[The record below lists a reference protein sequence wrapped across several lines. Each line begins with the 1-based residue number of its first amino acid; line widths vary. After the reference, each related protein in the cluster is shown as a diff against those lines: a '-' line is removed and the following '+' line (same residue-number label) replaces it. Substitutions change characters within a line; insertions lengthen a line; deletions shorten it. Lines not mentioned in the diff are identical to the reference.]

1 MTASDIPPPLP
12 PDRAG
17 VVAHF
22 TAPPARAT
30 SLGAVIL
37 AMLSLEVGALLRPKL
52 WLKLALSALAL
63 VVVTRLSVGRA
74 TPEQF
79 ERWMIGVVA
88 LKFVPLMC
96 LTVGGGILRNPIRNF
111 TIEYLWTRSVRKPH
125 LVIAAWVAAVVIVT
139 LQAFLATGVVY
150 ATCGFLGVKDLW
162 PTLPPMLGVEF
173 VMILAFTALSL
184 AFGVFSGKYMVMG
197 LFYGLVVESGVS
209 QIPTNLNQIA
219 VTSHANVLL
228 DYARQSAESP
238 GIGATV
244 QAGASILTIA
254 ALGLAVACAVFTYKQ
269 YSIGAEKET

>member
-1 MTASDIPPPLP
+1 MTSSDVPPPLP
-12 PDRAG
+12 PARAS
-17 VVAHF
+17 VMAQF

-30 SLGAVIL
+30 PLGAVIG
-37 AMLSLEVGALLRPKL
+37 AMLSLEIGAWLRPRL
-52 WLKLALSALAL
+52 WLKLTLSALGL

-79 ERWMIGVVA
+79 ERWMLGVVA
-88 LKFVPLMC
+88 LKFVPLIC
-96 LTVGGGILRNPIRNF
+96 LTLGGGILRNPIRNF

-150 ATCGFLGVKDLW
+150 ATCGFLGVKNLW
-162 PTLPPMLGVEF
+162 PTLPAMLGVGF
-173 VMILAFTALSL
+173 VMILAFTSLSL
-184 AFGVFSGKYMVMG
+184 AFGAFSGKYMVMG
-197 LFYGLVVESGVS
+197 LLYGLVVESGVS

-228 DYARQSAESP
+228 GYVRQSAENP

-244 QAGASILTIA
+244 QAAASILTIA
-254 ALGLAVACAVFTYKQ
+254 ALGLAVACTVFTYKQ
-269 YSIGAEKET
+269 YSIGAEKEA